1 MCRSKDDP
9 RFIQPQA
16 GDRGVVSGVENRLT
30 LQGFGVLIV
39 EDEALVAMLL
49 EDLLHELGCHVVEIA
64 SRVET
69 ALTSILVRIFDVAIL
84 DVNLKGET
92 SYPVADVLELRKV
105 PFLFA
110 TGYGTEAIPE
120 KYRQRVVLQKPFK
133 KQELEE
139 ALLRALR

>member
-1 MCRSKDDP
+1 MP

-16 GDRGVVSGVENRLT
+16 SDRGVVSGVEHRRA

-39 EDEALVAMLL
+39 EDEAMVAMLL

-69 ALTSILVRIFDVAIL
+69 ALASILARIFDVAIL

-92 SYPVADVLELRKV
+92 SYPVADVLELRNV

-120 KYRQRVVLQKPFK
+120 KYRQRTVLQKPFR

-139 ALLRALR
+139 ALLRALQ

>member
-1 MCRSKDDP
+1 MSLKSLP
-9 RFIQPQA
+9 
-16 GDRGVVSGVENRLT
+16 
-30 LQGFGVLIV
+30 VLKQYS
-39 EDEALVAMLL
+39 
-49 EDLLHELGCHVVEIA
+49 HP
-64 SRVET
+64 SWQ
-69 ALTSILVRIFDVAIL
+69 FDVAIL

>member
-1 MCRSKDDP
+1 
-9 RFIQPQA
+9 
-16 GDRGVVSGVENRLT
+16 
-30 LQGFGVLIV
+30 
-39 EDEALVAMLL
+39 MLL
-49 EDLLHELGCHVVEIA
+49 EDLLQELGCHVVEIA

-69 ALTSILVRIFDVAIL
+69 AITSIRARIFDVAIL

-110 TGYGTEAIPE
+110 TGYGTEAIPD
-120 KYRQRVVLQKPFK
+120 KYRQRTILQKPFR

-139 ALLRALR
+139 ALLRALQ

>member
-1 MCRSKDDP
+1 MP

-16 GDRGVVSGVENRLT
+16 GDRGVVSGVEHRLT
-30 LQGFGVLIV
+30 SQGLGVLIV
-39 EDEALVAMLL
+39 EDEAMVAMLL

-69 ALTSILVRIFDVAIL
+69 ALTSILARIFDVAIL

-133 KQELEE
+133 KHELEE

>member
-1 MCRSKDDP
+1 MP

-92 SYPVADVLELRKV
+92 SYPVADVLELRKL

-110 TGYGTEAIPE
+110 TGY
-120 KYRQRVVLQKPFK
+120 
-133 KQELEE
+133 
-139 ALLRALR
+139 

>member
-1 MCRSKDDP
+1 MP

-16 GDRGVVSGVENRLT
+16 GDRGVVSGVEHRLT
-30 LQGFGVLIV
+30 LQGLGVLIV
-39 EDEALVAMLL
+39 EDEAMVAMLL

-69 ALTSILVRIFDVAIL
+69 ALTSIFVRIFDVAIL

-110 TGYGTEAIPE
+110 TGYGIEAIPE
-120 KYRQRVVLQKPFK
+120 KYRQRTVLQKPFK

-139 ALLRALR
+139 ALLRTLR

>member
-1 MCRSKDDP
+1 MP
-9 RFIQPQA
+9 RFIQPQ
-16 GDRGVVSGVENRLT
+16 GGRRGVVSGVEHRLT
-30 LQGFGVLIV
+30 LQGLGVLIV
-39 EDEALVAMLL
+39 EDEAMVAMLL

-92 SYPVADVLELRKV
+92 SYPVADVLELRKL

-110 TGYGTEAIPE
+110 TGYGIEAIPE
-120 KYRQRVVLQKPFK
+120 KYRQRNVLQK
-133 KQELEE
+133 
-139 ALLRALR
+139 